1 MVGDHLL
8 HAQPFVRVVRPLK
21 RLQRPVCSSSFDH
34 RRFKQG
40 VR

>member
-1 MVGDHLL
+1 MGDHLL

-21 RLQRPVCSSSFDH
+21 RLQRPVCSPSFDH
-34 RRFKQG
+34 RCCKQG